1 MKTQGARDAGGK
13 KPAPKRRHDPAVTEA
28 NRARRI
34 AKDKAAKERARRKR
48 DQRMRATLNPKRE
61 AWTVSMVQQ
70 VFGDTYTRLCGW
82 LADKANFK
90 VYMPLS
96 EGETRLYGNND
107 FDFRGVRKRFVT
119 RNGYKVSI
127 QQSAT
132 HYCGND
138 SVEMFNCLPHEM
150 LESYGEGDSRLYS
163 HVPLRDVAQYIDSYL
178 YSHVPLRVV
187 AQYIDWL
194 ETLEPFADV
203 PC

>member
-13 KPAPKRRHDPAVTEA
+13 KAAPAKRRHDPAVTEA

-34 AKDKAAKERARRKR
+34 AKDRADKERARRKR

-96 EGETRLYGNND
+96 EEETRLYGNND
-107 FDFRGVRKRFVT
+107 FGFRGVRKRFVT
-119 RNGYKVSI
+119 RNGYKVPI

-138 SVEMFNCLPHEM
+138 SVEMLNCLPHEM
-150 LESYGEGDSRLYS
+150 LEPYREGDSY
-163 HVPLRDVAQYIDSYL
+163 P